1 VNSVIRPALRLPLAR
16 ALAGAVVAV
25 LGAVLAVGV
34 TASPAAAMDLDSA
47 SPAPSS
53 TVATAPGAVKLHV
66 DEIVFLQ
73 DVSVDVTGP
82 DGDATTGLMLVFGR
96 DITQPLKSDL
106 PQGRYSVTWSIKRS
120 LINDGASGSFSF
132 RIGAPKSDPAPS
144 GSAGAPPASGGKTPA
159 ERATPSSAATTTPSA
174 APTRLSAPVA
184 TTGERQSRGDPIAK
198 ARPTVNVP
206 APDVAAVQTTSAEWL
221 PPPVFWWALVVAVG
235 IAVLKLRGRRRRRPA
250 PVPAAVPAAQV
261 RQTDLVLGAGA
272 GLTSQDAPREAL
284 TPTMGVPR
292 VPTPATPAAGVA
304 RQTLSELFTP
314 NTADRREHAA
324 SQRGS

>member
-1 VNSVIRPALRLPLAR
+1 
-16 ALAGAVVAV
+16 V

-34 TASPAAAMDLDSA
+34 TASPAAAMELDSS
-47 SPAPSS
+47 SPAASA
-53 TVATAPGAVKLHV
+53 TVAAAPDAVKLHL

-73 DVSVDVTGP
+73 DVDVSVTGP
-82 DGDATTGLMLVFGR
+82 DGDATTGLMLVLGH
-96 DITQPLKSDL
+96 DVTQPLKSDL
-106 PQGRYSVTWSIKRS
+106 PKGRYSVTWSISQS
-120 LINDGASGSFSF
+120 LINEGGSGSFTF
-132 RIGAPKSDPAPS
+132 RIGAPSKSDPAPTE
-144 GSAGAPPASGGKTPA
+144 SAGAPAAKTPS
-159 ERATPSSAATTTPSA
+159 ERATPSAAATTTPSA

-184 TTGERQSRGDPIAK
+184 TTGKRKAGDPIVK
-198 ARPTVNVP
+198 AQPTVNVP

-235 IAVLKLRGRRRRRPA
+235 IAVLKLRSRRRRRPA
-250 PVPAAVPAAQV
+250 PAPTAVPAGQV

-304 RQTLSELFTP
+304 RQTLADLFTP
-314 NTADRREHAA
+314 YTADRREHA
-324 SQRGS
+324 SSSRRGS